1 MAKMRAKIIKKTRN
15 RKAKT
20 QDEIINDVDNV
31 SYETLESEKQTNTDS
46 VDFEPIIKDEHLA
59 DSNTYSLNNLT
70 LAELADLAK
79 PFSNRSTETLKR
91 LKREELI
98 YIITNE
104 KDDYAKTELS
114 NLNRDSK
121 DLIEVIISI
130 LADIK
135 EARGGGNL
143 NALLVRIF
151 RNQGNRISEAFIKLG
166 VSGSIFGWIMCG
178 FVCVLLII
186 DSVFGLQS
194 ISKLFKKQKKD
205 DETKP
210 NSNYNK
216 S

>member
-1 MAKMRAKIIKKTRN
+1 MAKARIKITKKPRS
-15 RKAKT
+15 RSAKT
-20 QDEIINDVDNV
+20 QSENISVDKNV
-31 SYETLESEKQTNTDS
+31 SYETLENEKQTNAENA
-46 VDFEPIIKDEHLA
+46 DFEPLIKEESPA
-59 DSNTYSLNNLT
+59 DSSDYSLSNLT

-130 LADIK
+130 LSDIK

-194 ISKLFKKQKKD
+194 ISKIFKKQKKD
-205 DETKP
+205 DEKQS
-210 NSNYNK
+210 NSNNHK
-216 S
+216 P

>member
-1 MAKMRAKIIKKTRN
+1 MAKARIKITKKPRS
-15 RKAKT
+15 RSAKT
-20 QDEIINDVDNV
+20 QSENISVDKNV
-31 SYETLESEKQTNTDS
+31 SYETLENEKQTNAENA
-46 VDFEPIIKDEHLA
+46 DFEPLIKEESPA
-59 DSNTYSLNNLT
+59 DSSDYSLSNLT

-130 LADIK
+130 LSDIK

-178 FVCVLLII
+178 FVCILLVV
-186 DSVFGLQS
+186 DSVVGLQS
-194 ISKLFKKQKKD
+194 ISKIFKKQKKD
-205 DETKP
+205 DEKQS
-210 NSNYNK
+210 NSNNHK
-216 S
+216 P

>member
-1 MAKMRAKIIKKTRN
+1 MAKIRAKITKKPRN
-15 RKAKT
+15 RTAKT
-20 QDEIINDVDNV
+20 QSEIIKDDKNV
-31 SYETLESEKQTNTDS
+31 SYETLENEKQTNAES
-46 VDFEPIIKDEHLA
+46 AEFEPLIKEESPA
-59 DSNTYSLNNLT
+59 DSSDYSLSNLT
-70 LAELADLAK
+70 LAELAELAK

-130 LADIK
+130 LSDIK

-186 DSVFGLQS
+186 DSVVGLQS
-194 ISKLFKKQKKD
+194 ISKIFKKQKKD
-205 DETKP
+205 NETESNNHHNKP
-210 NSNYNK
+210 
-216 S
+216 